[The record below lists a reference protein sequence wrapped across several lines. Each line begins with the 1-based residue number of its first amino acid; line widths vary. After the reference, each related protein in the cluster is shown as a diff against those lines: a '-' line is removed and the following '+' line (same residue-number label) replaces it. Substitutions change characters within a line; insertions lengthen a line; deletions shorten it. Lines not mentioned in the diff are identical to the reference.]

1 MKKSF
6 IIIIL
11 FLYSSLLAQR
21 YSDVAISGPRGLTFP
36 SLLPGISSTI
46 LTTSSSAGR
55 YLITMNKNMTLA
67 VTFTL
72 PSNLT
77 FSGNNLPITFTATK
91 SQSSSDAT
99 MGTEF
104 DPYIGTTVQR
114 VSSSTNKWYIRLGG
128 TIPTPST
135 QAAGGPYQGTV
146 IMTITITGA

>member
-6 IIIIL
+6 IIIII
-11 FLYSSLLAQR
+11 FIYSSLWAQT
-21 YSDVAISGPRGLTFP
+21 YSDVAISGARNMSFP

-77 FSGNNLPITFTATK
+77 YSGNNLPITFTATK

-99 MGTEF
+99 PGTTF

-114 VSSSTNKWYIRLGG
+114 INSSTNKWYIRVGG

-135 QAAGGPYQGTV
+135 QVAGGPYQGTV